1 MKDKIY
7 EHLKT
12 RKKYNTLELKYDV
25 KCEELE
31 RKILELN
38 TEHRVR
44 VKQQDLFN
52 ERIQE
57 LLEVNLKLKEENTKL
72 KKEVIYIEKG
82 YDCYARGGAFAAFAS
97 CLLLLPRRRVG
108 RIHLSRL
115 YLGTRQQLE
124 SSHLG
129 NERG

>member
-44 VKQQDLFN
+44 VKQQELFN
-52 ERIQE
+52 ERLQE
-57 LLEVNLKLKEENTKL
+57 LLEINMKIKEENTKL
-72 KKEVIYIEKG
+72 KREIKELKKK
-82 YDCYARGGAFAAFAS
+82 
-97 CLLLLPRRRVG
+97 
-108 RIHLSRL
+108 
-115 YLGTRQQLE
+115 
-124 SSHLG
+124 
-129 NERG
+129 

>member
-1 MKDKIY
+1 MKEKLY

-38 TEHRVR
+38 TEKRVR

-52 ERIQE
+52 ERLTE
-57 LLEVNLKLKEENTKL
+57 LLEANLKLKEENTKL
-72 KKEVIYIEKG
+72 KKELKN
-82 YDCYARGGAFAAFAS
+82 
-97 CLLLLPRRRVG
+97 G
-108 RIHLSRL
+108 RKSA
-115 YLGTRQQLE
+115 
-124 SSHLG
+124 
-129 NERG
+129 

>member
-1 MKDKIY
+1 MKEKIY

-44 VKQQDLFN
+44 VKQQELFN
-52 ERIQE
+52 ERLQE
-57 LLEVNLKLKEENTKL
+57 LLEINMKIKEENTKL
-72 KKEVIYIEKG
+72 KREIKELKKK
-82 YDCYARGGAFAAFAS
+82 
-97 CLLLLPRRRVG
+97 
-108 RIHLSRL
+108 
-115 YLGTRQQLE
+115 
-124 SSHLG
+124 
-129 NERG
+129 